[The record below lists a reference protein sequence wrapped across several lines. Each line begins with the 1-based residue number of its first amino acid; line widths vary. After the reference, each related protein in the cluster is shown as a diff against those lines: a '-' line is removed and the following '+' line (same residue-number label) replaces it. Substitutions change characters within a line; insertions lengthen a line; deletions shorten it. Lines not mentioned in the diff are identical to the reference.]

1 MQIQRVP
8 KDEAWKGIVRRGLQL
23 CLTLGIL
30 FIASATLQSLAPK
43 QTIVEGAKTLGLQ
56 IDPEIVG
63 TRAGSGLI
71 FGIFG
76 GFRTL
81 AADITWLRQNEAWI
95 DKDLAETEALIRLT
109 VLIDPRP
116 EVFWKTG
123 AHTLAFDMP
132 VWRINDRGGEEQVP
146 KSIQKRIQ
154 REQMDRAI
162 DLLKKGQ
169 ALYPDNPTFP
179 IEIGTI
185 YVNRIQDYENTVKYW
200 RKAWEMPGKPHHI
213 GRLLARVLSDRL
225 DRRDEALAVLRHDL
239 ATLPADDPEA
249 FLGLVQERIYELEL
263 QAF

>member
-1 MQIQRVP
+1 M
-8 KDEAWKGIVRRGLQL
+8 
-23 CLTLGIL
+23 
-30 FIASATLQSLAPK
+30 
-43 QTIVEGAKTLGLQ
+43 
-56 IDPEIVG
+56 
-63 TRAGSGLI
+63 
-71 FGIFG
+71 
-76 GFRTL
+76 
-81 AADITWLRQNEAWI
+81 
-95 DKDLAETEALIRLT
+95 RLT

-132 VWRINDRGGEEQVP
+132 VWRINERGGEEQVP

-185 YVNRIQDYENTVKYW
+185 YVNRIQDYENTAKYW